1 MARTKTPGE
10 IGLKVL
16 QDAVRLELEKKSRNG
31 QYAIVNRDGKAK
43 RILASTLL
51 KEIKSGQGQRRK
63 KK

>member
-16 QDAVRLELEKKSRNG
+16 QDAVRLELEKKSRHG

-51 KEIKSGQGQRRK
+51 KEIKSGQGQRREK
-63 KK
+63 K